1 MNGYLTV
8 TELAEKFETTPRA
21 VRFYETKGLISPERI
36 GTRRVYSYRDQARFT
51 LIMRAK
57 RLGFTLKDIKEYLSL
72 YRADQGQVK
81 QSRLLLEQIER
92 RADELKQQQKDIRDA
107 LSELKEMRQ
116 LAIDNVD
123 KHEQQ
128 AAKKK

>member
-8 TELAEKFETTPRA
+8 TELAEKFETTARA

-57 RLGFTLKDIKEYLSL
+57 RLGFTLRDIKEYLSL
-72 YRADQGQVK
+72 YSADPDQVK
-81 QSRLLLEQIER
+81 QSQLLLDQIER
-92 RADELKQQQKDIRDA
+92 RTEELKQQQKDIRDA
-107 LSELKEMRQ
+107 LSELKNMRQ
-116 LAIDNVD
+116 QAIDNI
-123 KHEQQ
+123 KNHTGKK
-128 AAKKK
+128 AK